1 VLGDPLISDERPIT
15 PPGVHHANPAVE
27 TMVRMALAVVVVALV
42 AAFVLWFR
50 SVSPDDD
57 WCAREVTC
65 QPQTPQ
71 G

>member
-1 VLGDPLISDERPIT
+1 MSDRSHRQVCTI
-15 PPGVHHANPAVE
+15 E